1 MRKFINL
8 LAITLFTLCV
18 TLYLGGP
25 YLKIGF
31 ASSAHYTDKDK
42 IEYEYYTPEVLK
54 KMPRISN
61 SYEFTYTNVSGPQA
75 YVFSINYHGV
85 SDVNGLYEYLISEGY
100 FLQKTCDVEAECW
113 RSYSNNDV
121 IPVSNFTDPNEVFV
135 DVYRSDYTKSLDNR
149 Q

>member
-1 MRKFINL
+1 MTL

-18 TLYLGGP
+18 TLYLGWP

-61 SYEFTYTNVSGPQA
+61 SHEFTL
-75 YVFSINYHGV
+75 H
-85 SDVNGLYEYLISEGY
+85 
-100 FLQKTCDVEAECW
+100 
-113 RSYSNNDV
+113 
-121 IPVSNFTDPNEVFV
+121 
-135 DVYRSDYTKSLDNR
+135 
-149 Q
+149 